1 MIEYDRVRA
10 SSQQDH
16 YNSSDDRDQLTL
28 NSTDISQEFSFTN
41 GGSSMI
47 LGANHG
53 HSFIKQL
60 SALLDQQR

>member
-1 MIEYDRVRA
+1 MIEYDCVRA

-16 YNSSDDRDQLTL
+16 YNSSDDRDLTL
-28 NSTDISQEFSFTN
+28 NTADINQEFSFTN
-41 GGSSMI
+41 GGSSS

-60 SALLDQQR
+60 SSLLDQQTLR